1 MYHCQIH
8 FYLAGHSCRTFEM
21 IKECVPLDH
30 FTHTFTESCCP
41 EQAPASKADV
51 ILANLQGT
59 EAEETLRALV
69 LMKRKD
75 AQLILLAG
83 REDAV
88 LLAEEFPWSGV
99 SCLRSEE
106 GAEGLRN
113 QKNQVTESTELPLA
127 QVKDIWMLPMSDGEI
142 RFRFFRW
149 QQDYKAEKD
158 AWQTNHFFEA
168 TINHVPNLIWYK
180 DKNGIHEKV
189 NDSFCRTVNK
199 TKEQVEGQGH
209 AYIWDVEQDDPACI
223 ESEREVME
231 KRETCVSEEVITTG
245 EGMRTLTTYK
255 SPLYDIDGSVMG
267 TVGVAIDV
275 TQERAYE
282 QEIVSK
288 NRTLETLFTT
298 IDCGV
303 ICHTLD
309 GAEIISINRAALQ
322 ILGFES
328 KEKLLEA
335 GFDLVAASVVEED
348 REALQECIEDLQKEG
363 DSVSI
368 EYRIRHKS
376 GDIRH
381 IMGNVKLIRENGE
394 LFYQRFLLDCTAQK
408 LQEKQNERRQM
419 ELVRALSIDYN
430 LACYFD
436 LDTGKGQLLRDDD
449 SEYMFGD
456 IFEGD
461 ISLEES
467 MGCYIAEFVHEEDR
481 EMVRDAS
488 SPGRIRQEL
497 EEKLQ
502 HYVNYRA
509 LDKEGMRYFQ
519 VKAVRAGTWEENHG
533 IVLGFRSVDDEI
545 RNEME
550 KKRFLEDALMQAN
563 RASKAKSVFLS
574 NMSHDIRTPMN
585 AIVGFTA
592 LAITH
597 IDHREQVEEYLKKI
611 MTSGNH
617 LLSLINDVLD
627 MSRIESGKIRLEE
640 KPCCLPD
647 ILHELRNILQADVR
661 AKQLEL
667 YMDAMD
673 VWDEEICCDK
683 LRLNQVLL
691 NLLSNSVKYTGAG
704 GIVSMR
710 VAEKPGAPAGY
721 ANYEFLIKDNGIGMS
736 EEFVAHI
743 FEPFE
748 REENSTISGIQGT
761 GLGMAITKNIVDMM
775 NGTIEVK
782 SEQGVGTEFRAMF
795 TFKLHATEKQS
806 HTIAELRNC
815 RALVVDDDF
824 NTCDSVSYMLQ
835 QIGMRAEWTL
845 SGKEAVLRTRQA
857 QMRGDSYCVYIID
870 WLLPDMNGVEVTR
883 RIRKEMG
890 DEVPVIVLT
899 AYDWADIED
908 EAKEAGVTA
917 FCSKPLFFSELRSC
931 LQSVINAEEEP
942 DRGRESVPVRRHTG
956 RILLAEDVDLNQE
969 IAVAILGDAG
979 FNTEVAENGKVA
991 VEMLSRSEPGY
1002 YQLVLMDVQMP
1013 VMNGYEA
1020 AKAIR
1025 SLENRRLA
1033 EIPIIAMTANA
1044 FEEDKKEALASGMN
1058 GHIAKPIDVNNLFE
1072 TLDRVLS

>member
-1 MYHCQIH
+1 MYHCHVH
-8 FYLAGHSCRTFEM
+8 FYFTGQNCRVFEI
-21 IKECVPLDH
+21 IKESSRPENFTYTFAADEVP
-30 FTHTFTESCCP
+30 EKN
-41 EQAPASKADV
+41 AASAADV
-51 ILANLQGT
+51 IVVNLQGMDAVKT
-59 EAEETLRALV
+59 VRTLIAGKSEETR
-69 LMKRKD
+69 
-75 AQLILLAG
+75 LILVAE
-83 REDAV
+83 RMQMD
-88 LLAEEFPWSGV
+88 LL
-99 SCLRSEE
+99 
-106 GAEGLRN
+106 
-113 QKNQVTESTELPLA
+113 TEELPEIE
-127 QVKDIWMLPMSDGEI
+127 DIWISPMTEEEI
-142 RFRFFRW
+142 KFRFNRW
-149 QQDYKAEKD
+149 QDRYKQDKD
-158 AWQTNHFFEA
+158 YWQTSHFFEA
-168 TINHVPNLIWYK
+168 TINNIPNLIWYK

-199 TKEQVEGQGH
+199 TKEQVEGRGH

-223 ESEREVME
+223 ESEREVMTK
-231 KRETCVSEEVITTG
+231 KRTFVSEEIIKTG

-282 QEIVSK
+282 EEIVQK
-288 NRTLETLFTT
+288 NRTLEALFTT

-303 ICHTLD
+303 ICHTMD
-309 GAEIISINRAALQ
+309 GSRILSINRAALQ
-322 ILGFES
+322 ILGYRTQE
-328 KEKLLEA
+328 ELMEE
-335 GFDLVAASVVEED
+335 GFDMIASSVLEED
-348 REALQECIEDLQKEG
+348 REALQESIEDLKKEG
-363 DSVSI
+363 DSVSV

-376 GDIRH
+376 GDILH

-408 LQEKQNERRQM
+408 QQEKQNERRQM
-419 ELVRALSIDYN
+419 ELVKALSIDYS
-430 LACYFD
+430 LVCYFD
-436 LDTGKGQLLRDDD
+436 LETGSGRLLQDD
-449 SEYMFGD
+449 EGRQIFGSVFD
-456 IFEGD
+456 GN

-467 MGCYIAEFVHEEDR
+467 MGRYIEEFVYEEDQDMLR
-481 EMVRDAS
+481 QAS
-488 SPGRIRQEL
+488 LSGKIKQEL
-497 EEKLQ
+497 EEKMQ
-502 HYVNYRA
+502 YYVNYRVHGA
-509 LDKEGMRYFQ
+509 EGVRYFQ
-519 VKAVRAGTWEENHG
+519 VKAVRAGAWDDETRG

-545 RNEME
+545 RSEME
-550 KKRFLEDALMQAN
+550 QKRLLEDALLQAN
-563 RASKAKSVFLS
+563 KASKAKSVFLS

-597 IDHREQVEEYLKKI
+597 VDHREQVEEYLKKI

-627 MSRIESGKIRLEE
+627 MSRIESGKIHLEE
-640 KPCCLPD
+640 KPCSLPD
-647 ILHELRNILQADVR
+647 ILHGLRNILQADIN

-667 YMDAMD
+667 YMDTVD
-673 VWDEEICCDK
+673 VWDEEIYCDK

-710 VAEKPGAPAGY
+710 VTEKAGAPAGH
-721 ANYEFLIKDNGIGMS
+721 AIYEFCIRDTGIGMS

-748 REENSTISGIQGT
+748 REENTTISGIQGT

-782 SEQGVGTEFRAMF
+782 SEQGVGTEFRACF
-795 TFKLHATEKQS
+795 TFRLDTGVKEPYD
-806 HTIAELRNC
+806 IAELKNC

-845 SGKEAVLRTRQA
+845 SGKEAVLRTHQA
-857 QMRGDSYCVYIID
+857 LVRGDSYSVYIID
-870 WLLPDMNGVEVTR
+870 WLLPDMNGIEVTR

-890 DEVPVIVLT
+890 EEVPVIVLT
-899 AYDWADIED
+899 AYDWSDIED

-917 FCSKPLFFSELRSC
+917 FCSKPLFLSELRSC
-931 LQSVINAEEEP
+931 LRSVINAEEE
-942 DRGRESVPVRRHTG
+942 EEEKEQEELVRQHTG
-956 RILLAEDVDLNQE
+956 RILLAEDVELNQE

-979 FNTEVAENGKVA
+979 FTTEVAENGRIA
-991 VEMLSRSEPGY
+991 VEMLRKSQPGY

-1025 SLENRRLA
+1025 KLENRKLA
-1033 EIPIIAMTANA
+1033 SIPIIAMTANA
-1044 FEEDKKEALASGMN
+1044 FEEDRKEALASGMN
-1058 GHIAKPIDVNNLFE
+1058 GHIAKPIDVDNLIS
-1072 TLDRVLS
+1072 TLDEILG